1 MRTGWESHSWISFS
15 GISAIPS
22 RGSVPE
28 PRQSGSVEAVLKK
41 GEGLAQLPACPPTFP
56 SLSFQSQMMKVEPM
70 WMPPR
75 CGGKT
80 ENNLTRLPSRLCRS
94 HLDFKLT
101 KRLQCF
107 VFLSTWKRAV
117 LSAGTKNGNLCKII
131 GLLLLIL
138 HYLFPISFLLPL
150 LQRSL
155 EA

>member
-1 MRTGWESHSWISFS
+1 MRTDWESHSWISFS

-117 LSAGTKNGNLCKII
+117 LSAGTKKEIFAKLLAYYFLSFII
-131 GLLLLIL
+131 
-138 HYLFPISFLLPL
+138 YFPSLFCFRCS
-150 LQRSL
+150 R